1 MKYFVYNKQVNSKK
15 LIPDDDI
22 EKKERDKQ
30 TKINYQCI
38 IK

>member
-15 LIPDDDI
+15 LPDDDI